1 MAHNITF
8 GQWMIIIYN
17 SHGINNKSYDKI
29 LPCVS
34 IHLVVILSLNNY
46 NLKVTN
52 IFCFLFFFNLVI

>member
-8 GQWMIIIYN
+8 VQWMIIIYN
-17 SHGINNKSYDKI
+17 AHGINNKSYDKI

-34 IHLVVILSLNNY
+34 VHLVVILSLKNY

-52 IFCFLFFFNLVI
+52 IFFLI